1 MAARKVMLMYEAVSF
16 RFRGLQNLVRKI
28 LHRAHC
34 SFRGMVLNFS
44 SDEPSEFHST
54 AVSTSVEPGLIRS
67 WKAGLKF
74 LRAGKSALVFALLFV
89 PFADC
94 APDRPFHLMEAS
106 FADIHKAMLAGT
118 LTCHSLVQQYLDR
131 IHAYDQQGPAI
142 NSMLY
147 INPAILEQ
155 ANAFDQEFRR
165 THELKPLGCIP
176 IVLKDNFDTADMP
189 TTAGALTLKGA
200 QPEKDAFAVTRLR
213 EAGALILGKTNL
225 QEFASGGISVS
236 SLGGQV
242 KNPYD
247 LTRTPGGSS
256 GGTGAAVAANFA
268 AAGTGS
274 DTGGSIRSPSSA
286 NSLVGLR
293 PTRGLISRDGIV
305 PVSFTQ
311 DTIGPMTRNVADSAR
326 LLDVM
331 VGYDANDP
339 VTALSVGNIPMTY
352 TAFLQNGLKG
362 ARLGVLTNLF
372 GSGPEYEEVNK
383 VMAEAIE
390 MLKEQGALIVRLED
404 AALDTGMLTAKFRLN
419 EPEFKT
425 ALNHY
430 LQQQGPHVPVHSLA
444 EIIAS
449 GQYHKPTL
457 EKFFAAAESYEDGP
471 NSADYKDRRMRMD
484 EIRIEV
490 ANLMARNQLDALVYP
505 HQKCLVLPIGATF
518 QKDRNGVIAA
528 LAGFPAIELPA
539 GFSHPTATAPIGV
552 PVGIEF
558 LGRAWAEPELL
569 KFAFGFEQATHLR
582 RPPASTPTLS
592 AAQMRNLNVP

>member
-1 MAARKVMLMYEAVSF
+1 M
-16 RFRGLQNLVRKI
+16 
-28 LHRAHC
+28 RAKK
-34 SFRGMVLNFS
+34 
-44 SDEPSEFHST
+44 T
-54 AVSTSVEPGLIRS
+54 
-67 WKAGLKF
+67 
-74 LRAGKSALVFALLFV
+74 ALVFALLLA
-89 PFADC
+89 PLADC
-94 APDRPFHLMEAS
+94 APDRSFHLMETSIAG
-106 FADIHKAMLAGT
+106 IHKAMQAGT
-118 LTCHSLVQQYLDR
+118 LTCHHLVQQYLDR
-131 IHAYDQQGPAI
+131 IHTYDQQGPAI

-147 INPAILEQ
+147 INPASLEQ
-155 ANAFDQEFRR
+155 ADVLDQDFRR
-165 THELKPLGCIP
+165 THRLKPLSCVP
-176 IVLKDNFDTADMP
+176 IVLKDNFGTADMP

-200 QPEKDAFAVTRLR
+200 QPEKDAFTVKRLR
-213 EAGALILGKTNL
+213 EAGALILGKANL

-242 KNPYD
+242 RNPYD

-256 GGTGAAVAANFA
+256 GGTAAAVAANFA

-274 DTGGSIRSPSSA
+274 DTGGSIRSPCSA

-311 DTIGPMTRNVADSAR
+311 DTIGPMTRNVDDTAR

-339 VTALSVGNIPMTY
+339 VTAFSVGNIPKTY

-372 GSGPEYEEVNK
+372 GSGPEYEEVNR
-383 VMAEAIE
+383 VMAKAID
-390 MLKEQGALIVRLED
+390 MLQEQGAVIVRLED
-404 AALDTGMLTAKFRLN
+404 AALDTNMLTAKFRLN
-419 EPEFKT
+419 EPEFKA
-425 ALNHY
+425 ALNRY
-430 LQQQGPHVPVHSLA
+430 LQQQGSHVPVHSLA

-457 EKFFAAAESYEDGP
+457 EKFFATAQSYEDGP
-471 NSADYKDRRMRMD
+471 NSADYKDRRMRME

-490 ANLMARNQLDALVYP
+490 ANLMAKNQLDALIYP

-528 LAGFPAIELPA
+528 LAGFPAIEVPA
-539 GFSHPTATAPIGV
+539 GFSTPTTNAPIGV
-552 PVGIEF
+552 PVGMEL
-558 LGRAWAEPELL
+558 LGRAWAEPELIKL
-569 KFAFGFEQATHLR
+569 AFGFEQATHLR
-582 RPPASTPTLS
+582 KPPVSTPALPVPRS
-592 AAQMRNLNVP
+592 AKP

>member
-1 MAARKVMLMYEAVSF
+1 MRVK
-16 RFRGLQNLVRKI
+16 QI
-28 LHRAHC
+28 
-34 SFRGMVLNFS
+34 
-44 SDEPSEFHST
+44 
-54 AVSTSVEPGLIRS
+54 
-67 WKAGLKF
+67 
-74 LRAGKSALVFALLFV
+74 ALLFALLLI
-89 PFADC
+89 PRADGV
-94 APDRPFHLMEAS
+94 PDRSFHLMETS
-106 FADIHKAMLAGT
+106 IADIHQAMRAGT
-118 LTCHSLVQQYLDR
+118 LTCHNLVQQYLDR

-147 INPAILEQ
+147 INPASLEQ
-155 ANAFDQEFRR
+155 ADALDQDFRR
-165 THELKPLGCIP
+165 THKLRPFGCIP

-189 TTAGALTLKGA
+189 TTAGAITLKGA
-200 QPEKDAFAVTRLR
+200 QPEKDAFAVRRLR
-213 EAGALILGKTNL
+213 EAGAVILGKANL

-286 NSLVGLR
+286 TSLVGLR

-311 DTIGPMTRNVADSAR
+311 DTVGPMTRNVADTAR
-326 LLDVM
+326 ILDVM
-331 VGYDANDP
+331 VGYDPNDP
-339 VTALSVGNIPMTY
+339 VTALSVGNIPKTY

-383 VMAEAIE
+383 VMAKAIDA
-390 MLKEQGALIVRLED
+390 LKEQGAVIVRLED
-404 AALDTGMLTAKFRLN
+404 AALETGTLTAKFRLN
-419 EPEFKT
+419 EPEFKA
-425 ALNHY
+425 ALNGY
-430 LQQQGPHVPVHSLA
+430 LQKQGSHVPVHSLA

-484 EIRIEV
+484 EVRIEV
-490 ANLMARNQLDALVYP
+490 ADLMARNQLDALVYP

-518 QKDRNGVIAA
+518 QKDRNGIVAA
-528 LAGFPAIELPA
+528 LAGFPAIEVPA
-539 GFSHPTATAPIGV
+539 GFSTPTADAPIGV
-552 PVGIEF
+552 PVGMEL

-569 KFAFGFEQATHLR
+569 KLAFGFERATHLR
-582 RPPASTPTLS
+582 KPPVSTPALAASQS
-592 AAQMRNLNVP
+592 AESH

>member
-1 MAARKVMLMYEAVSF
+1 MGPKRTVA
-16 RFRGLQNLVRKI
+16 
-28 LHRAHC
+28 
-34 SFRGMVLNFS
+34 
-44 SDEPSEFHST
+44 
-54 AVSTSVEPGLIRS
+54 
-67 WKAGLKF
+67 
-74 LRAGKSALVFALLFV
+74 VFALLLV
-89 PFADC
+89 PFADG
-94 APDRPFHLMEAS
+94 ATDRSFHLMETS
-106 FADIHKAMLAGT
+106 IADIHKAMQAGT
-118 LTCHSLVQQYLDR
+118 LTCHDLVQQYLDR
-131 IHAYDQQGPAI
+131 IHAYDQQGPVLD
-142 NSMLY
+142 SMLY
-147 INPAILEQ
+147 INPTSLEQ
-155 ANAFDQEFRR
+155 ADDMDREFKR
-165 THELKPLGCIP
+165 THQLKPLSCVP

-200 QPEKDAFAVTRLR
+200 QPEKDAFTVKRFR
-213 EAGALILGKTNL
+213 EAGALILGKANL

-274 DTGGSIRSPSSA
+274 DTGGSIRSPASA
-286 NSLVGLR
+286 TNLVGLR

-311 DTIGPMTRNVADSAR
+311 DTIGPMTRNVADTAR

-331 VGYDANDP
+331 AGYDPNDP
-339 VTALSVGNIPMTY
+339 VTALSVGNIPKTY

-372 GSGPEYEEVNK
+372 GSGPEYQEVNE
-383 VMAEAIE
+383 VMAKAIDALE
-390 MLKEQGALIVRLED
+390 KAGAVIVRVED
-404 AALDTGMLTAKFRLN
+404 AALDTTTLTAKFRLN

-425 ALNHY
+425 ALNGY
-430 LQQQGPHVPVHSLA
+430 LQHQGSHVPVHSLA

-449 GQYHKPTL
+449 GKYHKPTL
-457 EKFFAAAESYEDGP
+457 EKFFATAEGYEDGP

-484 EIRIEV
+484 EIKIEV
-490 ANLMARNQLDALVYP
+490 ANLMAKNQLDALVYP

-528 LAGFPAIELPA
+528 LAGFPAIEVPA
-539 GFSHPTATAPIGV
+539 GFSRPTPDAPIGV
-552 PVGIEF
+552 PVGMEF

-569 KFAFGFEQATHLR
+569 RLAFGFEQATHLR
-582 RPPASTPTLS
+582 KPPVSTPVLPAQGAKAS
-592 AAQMRNLNVP
+592 MAAPDSGRFAR

>member
-1 MAARKVMLMYEAVSF
+1 M
-16 RFRGLQNLVRKI
+16 
-28 LHRAHC
+28 RAKQ
-34 SFRGMVLNFS
+34 
-44 SDEPSEFHST
+44 
-54 AVSTSVEPGLIRS
+54 I
-67 WKAGLKF
+67 
-74 LRAGKSALVFALLFV
+74 ALVFALLLI
-89 PFADC
+89 PRADC
-94 APDRPFHLMEAS
+94 APDRSFHLMETSIAT
-106 FADIHKAMLAGT
+106 IHQAMQAGT
-118 LTCHSLVQQYLDR
+118 LTCHNLVQQYLDR

-147 INPAILEQ
+147 INPASLEQ
-155 ANAFDQEFRR
+155 ADAFDQDFQR
-165 THELKPLGCIP
+165 THKLKPLGCIP

-200 QPEKDAFAVTRLR
+200 QPEKDAFAVKRLR
-213 EAGALILGKTNL
+213 EAGAIILGKANL

-311 DTIGPMTRNVADSAR
+311 DTIGPMTRTVADTATM
-326 LLDVM
+326 LDAM
-331 VGYDANDP
+331 VGYDPNDP
-339 VTALSVGNIPMTY
+339 VTALSVGNVPKTY

-362 ARLGVLTNLF
+362 ARLGVLTNAL
-372 GSGPEYEEVNK
+372 GHGAEYEEVNK
-383 VMAEAIE
+383 VIAKDIDA
-390 MLKEQGALIVRLED
+390 LKEQGAVIVPVED
-404 AALDTGMLTAKFRLN
+404 AVLDIETLTANFRMN
-419 EPEFKT
+419 EPEFKA

-430 LQQQGPHVPVHSLA
+430 LKQQGTHVPVHSLA

-449 GQYHKPTL
+449 GQYNKPTL
-457 EKFFAAAESYEDGP
+457 EKFFSVTNAYEDGP
-471 NSADYKDRRMRMD
+471 NSPDYKDRRMKMD
-484 EIRIEV
+484 AIRIEV
-490 ANLMARNQLDALVYP
+490 ADLMARNQLDALVYP

-518 QKDRNGVIAA
+518 QKDRNV
-528 LAGFPAIELPA
+528 
-539 GFSHPTATAPIGV
+539 
-552 PVGIEF
+552 
-558 LGRAWAEPELL
+558 
-569 KFAFGFEQATHLR
+569 
-582 RPPASTPTLS
+582 
-592 AAQMRNLNVP
+592 

>member
-1 MAARKVMLMYEAVSF
+1 MRVKY
-16 RFRGLQNLVRKI
+16 I
-28 LHRAHC
+28 
-34 SFRGMVLNFS
+34 
-44 SDEPSEFHST
+44 
-54 AVSTSVEPGLIRS
+54 
-67 WKAGLKF
+67 
-74 LRAGKSALVFALLFV
+74 ALVFALLLI
-89 PFADC
+89 PRADC
-94 APDRPFHLMEAS
+94 APDRSFHLMETSIAN
-106 FADIHKAMLAGT
+106 IHEALRAGT
-118 LTCHSLVQQYLDR
+118 LTCHNLVQQYLDR

-142 NSMLY
+142 DSILY
-147 INPAILEQ
+147 LNPASIEQ
-155 ANAFDQEFRR
+155 ADAFDQDFQR
-165 THELKPLGCIP
+165 THKLKPLGCVP

-200 QPEKDAFAVTRLR
+200 QPEQDAFAVKRLR
-213 EAGALILGKTNL
+213 EAGALILGKSNL

-268 AAGTGS
+268 TAGTGS
-274 DTGGSIRSPSSA
+274 DTGGSIRSPASA
-286 NSLVGLR
+286 TSLVGLR

-311 DTIGPMTRNVADSAR
+311 DTIGPMTRNVSDTAR

-331 VGYDANDP
+331 AGYDPNDP
-339 VTALSVGNIPMTY
+339 VTALSVGNIPETY

-372 GSGPEYEEVNK
+372 GSGPEYDEVNR
-383 VMAEAIE
+383 VMAKAIDS
-390 MLKEQGALIVRLED
+390 LQEQGAVIVRLED
-404 AALDTGMLTAKFRLN
+404 AALDTAMLTAKFRLN
-419 EPEFKT
+419 EPEFKA

-449 GQYHKPTL
+449 GEYHKPTL
-457 EKFFAAAESYEDGP
+457 EKFFAAAESYDDGP

-490 ANLMARNQLDALVYP
+490 ADLMARNHLDALVYP

-518 QKDRNGVIAA
+518 QKDRNGIIAA
-528 LAGFPAIELPA
+528 LAGFPAIEVPA
-539 GFSHPTATAPIGV
+539 GFSTPTPDAPIGV
-552 PVGIEF
+552 PVGMEL
-558 LGRAWAEPELL
+558 LGRAWAEPELIKL
-569 KFAFGFEQATHLR
+569 AFGFEQATHLR
-582 RPPASTPTLS
+582 KPPVSTPAL
-592 AAQMRNLNVP
+592 AASQSTKSN